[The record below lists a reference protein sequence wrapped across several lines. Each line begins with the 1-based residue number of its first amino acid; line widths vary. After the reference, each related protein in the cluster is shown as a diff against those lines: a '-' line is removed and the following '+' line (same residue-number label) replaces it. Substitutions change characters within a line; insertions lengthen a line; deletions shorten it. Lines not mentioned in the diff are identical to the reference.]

1 MKNPL
6 VDKSIEVAL
15 MVINYCEV
23 LQAER
28 KYVISC
34 QLLKSGTSIG
44 ANTHEEKMQKVK
56 QILFIK

>member
-1 MKNPL
+1 MKNPV

-28 KYVISC
+28 KYVISR

-44 ANTHEEKMQKVK
+44 ANIHEAQNA
-56 QILFIK
+56 